1 MAVVCSEI
9 GEDFPLQG
17 IQDHLFDS
25 GDENEEEETYVE
37 TTFEVTPRNHN
48 VPFSSITISHCT
60 SSSVDLVGLQVWR
73 GALLLSDFLLARQKL
88 LQGKTVLEL
97 ASGTGLTSIVAAT
110 VADSVTAT
118 DVNRGEILPLIRK
131 NSNLNRGI
139 LAQAENFSVQELDF
153 FWDSWPPDLEQK
165 VTSSEVVLAADVV
178 YDRHIT
184 EHFFKTLQKILQT
197 PKVVFLA
204 IERRQS
210 DPRDSDQVFASN
222 FAFFKYK
229 LDALNGCNIGHLL
242 VRVKQECIDFTQ
254 FFQYSR
260 VPELTLWRVE
270 SADQI
275 SQELK

>member
-1 MAVVCSEI
+1 MVFLKQIIVP
-9 GEDFPLQG
+9 D
-17 IQDHLFDS
+17 
-25 GDENEEEETYVE
+25 VE
-37 TTFEVTPRNHN
+37 TTFKVTPGNHN

-88 LQGKTVLEL
+88 LQGKKILEL

-184 EHFFKTLQKILQT
+184 EHFFKTLHKILQT

-222 FAFFKYK
+222 FAFFKHK
-229 LDALNGCNIGHLL
+229 LDALNGCNVGHLL
-242 VRVKQECIDFTQ
+242 VRVKQECIDFAQ
-254 FFQYSR
+254 SFQYSR

-270 SADQI
+270 SADQF

>member
-25 GDENEEEETYVE
+25 GDENEEEESYVE
-37 TTFEVTPRNHN
+37 TTFEVTLKKHN
-48 VPFSSITISHCT
+48 APFSSITISHCT

-73 GALLLSDFLLARQKL
+73 GALLLSDFLLANPKL
-88 LQGKTVLEL
+88 LEGKKVLEL

-110 VADSVTAT
+110 LAHSVTAT

-131 NSNLNRGI
+131 NASLNRGV
-139 LAQAENFSVQELDF
+139 LAHPDKFSVQELDF
-153 FWDSWPPDLEQK
+153 FWDNWPPDLEER
-165 VTSSEVVLAADVV
+165 VMSAEVVLAADVV
-178 YDRHIT
+178 YDRFIT
-184 EHFFKTLQKILQT
+184 EHFFKTLQKILRT

-222 FAFFKYK
+222 FAFFKHK
-229 LDALNGCNIGHLL
+229 LDALDGCNIGNLM
-242 VRVKQECIDFTQ
+242 VRVNNENIDFAQ

-270 SADQI
+270 STD
-275 SQELK
+275 ENPNG